1 MKIFNK
7 IQIFAKAQASAFIGG
22 IIDYLIMIF
31 LTEAFH
37 FHYTISIIF
46 SGFIGSV
53 INFSLN
59 KRWSFISKEV
69 SYKYTT
75 NKQIFRFVIV
85 VINSILMKDLGTY
98 IVTDYFNVDYKISR
112 IIVDLTVSILFNYT
126 LQKNWVFKKTY
137 INEFN

>member
-1 MKIFNK
+1 MTIFNK

-31 LTEAFH
+31 LTEVFYL
-37 FHYTISIIF
+37 HYTISIIIGGIF
-46 SGFIGSV
+46 GSV

-69 SYKYTT
+69 AYKYTT

-85 VINSILMKDLGTY
+85 VLNSILMKDLGTY
-98 IVTDYFNVDYKISR
+98 IITDYFYLDYKISR
-112 IIVDLTVSILFNYT
+112 LIVDLTVSILFNYT
-126 LQKNWVFKKTY
+126 LQKNWVFKKPC
-137 INEFN
+137 INKFN